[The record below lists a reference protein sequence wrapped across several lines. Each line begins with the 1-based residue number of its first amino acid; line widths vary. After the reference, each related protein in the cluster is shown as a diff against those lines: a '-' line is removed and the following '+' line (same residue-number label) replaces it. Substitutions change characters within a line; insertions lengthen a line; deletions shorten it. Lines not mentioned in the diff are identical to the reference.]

1 MQITESFQLSDSTA
15 THTGAG
21 HMANAPLPTPQH
33 RSTQRSI
40 ATRRRASR
48 FSTFTRR
55 VAAACVALGLIGV
68 SLEAVAAPLD
78 TMVKAVKFNDVSGVR
93 KMLSKGVDPN
103 AVDDQGIPLLVIAA
117 REKSNDVALI
127 LMDDKRIDLQKQDKS
142 GENAMM
148 LAAIEQ
154 DAPMVQA
161 LIAKGAE
168 VNKKGWTPLH
178 YAASSG
184 DDEIVKMLLDA
195 SAYIDAGSPNGTTP
209 MMMAAR
215 AGHVSTIDLL
225 VSQGAD
231 PTVKNQLG
239 MTAQDFAKRYS
250 EKDAITALAVQEQA
264 WNARHSGAAA
274 SGAAASSAAASGASH
289 S

>member
-1 MQITESFQLSDSTA
+1 MQNIESCHLNAST
-15 THTGAG
+15 
-21 HMANAPLPTPQH
+21 P
-33 RSTQRSI
+33 RF
-40 ATRRRASR
+40 ASR
-48 FSTFTRR
+48 MGSQLVPRLVRLAVT
-55 VAAACVALGLIGV
+55 ACVALGLVGM

-78 TMVKAVKFNDVSGVR
+78 TMIKAVKFNDVSGVR

-127 LMDDKRIDLQKQDKS
+127 LMGDKRIDLQKEDKA

-148 LAAIEQ
+148 LAAIEK

-195 SAYIDAGSPNGTTP
+195 SAYIDAASPNGTTP

-225 VSQGAD
+225 ISQGAD
-231 PTVKNQLG
+231 PTIKNQLG

-250 EKDAITALAVQEQA
+250 EKDAITALAAQEQA
-264 WNARHSGAAA
+264 WNAQHSGAAA
-274 SGAAASSAAASGASH
+274 SGSAAASGASH

>member
-1 MQITESFQLSDSTA
+1 MIKSFFQNDSTA
-15 THTGAG
+15 MHAG
-21 HMANAPLPTPQH
+21 SDRVANTPLQNALLQPRPAQSLPLSPRAP
-33 RSTQRSI
+33 
-40 ATRRRASR
+40 RRASG
-48 FSTFTRR
+48 F
-55 VAAACVALGLIGV
+55 AALSRLLASACIALGLVGISV
-68 SLEAVAAPLD
+68 DAVAAPLD
-78 TMVKAVKFNDVSGVR
+78 TMIKAVKFNDVSAVR
-93 KMLSKGVDPN
+93 KMLTKGVDPN

-127 LMDDKRIDLQKQDKS
+127 LMNDKRIDLQKEDKA

-154 DAPMVQA
+154 DAPLVQA

-184 DDEIVKMLLDA
+184 DDDIVKMLLDA

-231 PTVKNQLG
+231 PTIKNQLG
-239 MTAQDFAKRYS
+239 MTAQDFAKRYA
-250 EKDAITALAVQEQA
+250 EKDAITALATQEQA
-264 WNARHSGAAA
+264 WNAQHAGAAA
-274 SGAAASSAAASGASH
+274 SGTAASAASH